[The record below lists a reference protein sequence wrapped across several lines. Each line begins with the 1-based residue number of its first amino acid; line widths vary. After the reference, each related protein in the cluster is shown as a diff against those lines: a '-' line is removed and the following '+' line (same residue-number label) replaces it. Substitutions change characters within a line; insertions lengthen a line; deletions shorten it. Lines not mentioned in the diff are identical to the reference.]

1 MAYLNANIPP
11 IYCKVRKEYLYDM
24 DPQYKKFSCDCVVF
38 GLTSISGRALLF
50 NIMLPNGA
58 CYWRLPISAFFQKE
72 FERYQV
78 PDMEVQELELW
89 NCFSYWPS
97 VHCFDWLDGLN
108 GKYMGIDKKFYHGKY
123 LFTIDWASPDT
134 NILDTEHSE
143 IPQEHKCAH
152 ILALNN
158 GNFAGQPNNRCL
170 WHVNSY
176 TTDNSWPDY
185 KVQTTYWD
193 AEDTKLVT
201 EDSDNMFYDM
211 EERDKAE
218 DLSFENNGREDES
231 KS

>member
-24 DPQYKKFSCDCVVF
+24 DSSKVGEFDCVVF
-38 GLTSISGRALLF
+38 GVTSIGGRALLF

-58 CYWRLPISAFFQKE
+58 CFWRLPISAFFQKE
-72 FERYQV
+72 FTRKQV
-78 PDMEVQELELW
+78 PDMRVDELQLW

-97 VHCFDWLDGLN
+97 VHCFDFLSGIH
-108 GKYMGIDKKFYHGKY
+108 GKFRGKDKKFYAGQY
-123 LFTIDWASPDT
+123 LFTIDWAQPDP
-134 NILDTEHSE
+134 NILDIEHSE

-152 ILALNN
+152 ILALAN
-158 GNFAGQPNNRCL
+158 GNYAAQPNNRIL

-193 AEDTKLVT
+193 CEGPDWVT
-201 EDSDNMFYDM
+201 EDSDKMFYDI
-211 EERDKAE
+211 EE
-218 DLSFENNGREDES
+218 
-231 KS
+231 KSDIEK